1 MSEVTTQDMFNTMV
15 RHLIKQRVRSTQA
28 DGYSC
33 AYRGVDGTMCAVG
46 VLIADEHYHADLE
59 TNIASSSC
67 VLAAVEAS
75 IKRGLTVGEV
85 QLLCK
90 MQSIHDYSWHDL
102 KDKIRRMRN
111 TARNFRLEMPDYSD
125 IYQEQAQWLK

>member
-67 VLAAVEAS
+67 VFA
-75 IKRGLTVGEV
+75 IDTGLGNVYKVVGSEDYV
-85 QLLCK
+85 TQVYQYVSFKEFSGLCL
-90 MQSIHDYSWHDL
+90 IV
-102 KDKIRRMRN
+102 
-111 TARNFRLEMPDYSD
+111 F
-125 IYQEQAQWLK
+125 